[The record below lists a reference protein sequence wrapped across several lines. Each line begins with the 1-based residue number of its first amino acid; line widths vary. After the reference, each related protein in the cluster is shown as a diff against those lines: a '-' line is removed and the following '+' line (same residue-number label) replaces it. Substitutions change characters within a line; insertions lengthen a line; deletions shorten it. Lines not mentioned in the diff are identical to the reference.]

1 MADTKLQITLKK
13 LLQDGHQVEVPAHGI
28 SMYPLLHPGDKLIV
42 IPKLP
47 DIGDIGIFNNQEILI
62 AHRLIKTDNHYYY
75 FKGDGLIKADTPIEA
90 KNVLGTV
97 IARKRNNKTTSVN
110 HLLFKLFKKLMPK
123 LTPITGRPF
132 YYYGR
137 IHHKLTTLLSGN

>member
-1 MADTKLQITLKK
+1 MADPKLQITLIK

-42 IPKLP
+42 IPQLP
-47 DIGDIGIFNNQEILI
+47 KTGDIGVFCHQDILI
-62 AHRLIKTDNHYYY
+62 AHRLIKADNCHYY
-75 FKGDGLIKADTPIEA
+75 FKGDALIKSDNPVKASD
-90 KNVLGTV
+90 VLGTV
-97 IARKRNNKTTSVN
+97 VARKRNNKTTSTN
-110 HLLFKLFKKLMPK
+110 QLLFRLFKKLIPK
-123 LTPITGRPF
+123 LSCITGRFF

>member
-28 SMYPLLHPGDKLIV
+28 SMYPLLHPGDKVVV

-47 DIGDIGIFNNQEILI
+47 QTGDIGVFCHQDILI
-62 AHRLIKTDNHYYY
+62 AHRLIKTDNCHYY
-75 FKGDGLIKADTPIEA
+75 FKGDALIRSDTPVKA
-90 KNVLGTV
+90 KDVLGTV
-97 IARKRNNKTTSVN
+97 VARKRNNKTTSTN
-110 HLLFKLFKKLMPK
+110 QLLFRLFKKLMPK

-132 YYYGR
+132 NYYGR
-137 IHHKLTTLLSGN
+137 IHYKLTTLLSGN